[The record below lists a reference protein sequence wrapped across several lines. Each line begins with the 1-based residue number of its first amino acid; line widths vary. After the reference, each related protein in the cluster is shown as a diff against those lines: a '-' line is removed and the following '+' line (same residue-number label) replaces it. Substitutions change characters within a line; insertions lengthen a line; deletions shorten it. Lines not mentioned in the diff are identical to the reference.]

1 MDRWK
6 GPCVPQTN
14 RNKRLWCIFLF
25 GFLSLSIPIRV
36 QADIIDD
43 IEELLPK
50 KDQKKPQPKPSPQ
63 PTASPTPDLIPEPEP
78 PRPSIQEPKSSGK
91 APEKSRE
98 KKSVQTRRDAPIHL
112 QSEGTSTYSRN
123 GSVVHLQKNVVITQ
137 DDIRLQS
144 DEARVLFSPDGKK
157 ESNNSVQT
165 VEVNGKVKFSRFSK
179 DPAEQITA
187 KSDKAIFDNDTQKVT
202 LDGNARLLKD
212 GHLMKGDRIVY
223 EIVTGMIKVDRAQG
237 IVQPERAG
245 K

>member
-1 MDRWK
+1 M
-6 GPCVPQTN
+6 PQIN
-14 RNKRLWCIFLF
+14 RNKRIWCIFLF
-25 GFLSLSIPIRV
+25 GFLSLSVPVTV

-43 IEELLPK
+43 IDELLPK
-50 KDQKKPQPKPSPQ
+50 KDKKTPQPKPTAQ
-63 PTASPTPDLIPEPEP
+63 PTPSPTPDLIPEPEEQP
-78 PRPSIQEPKSSGK
+78 MPTSQEPKPNGK
-91 APEKSRE
+91 APEKAKD
-98 KKSVQTRRDAPIHL
+98 KKTVQTRRDAPIHL

-157 ESNNSVQT
+157 ENNNSVQT

-179 DPAEQITA
+179 DPTEQITA
-187 KSDKAIFDNDTQKVT
+187 KSDKAIFDNEAQKVT

-212 GHLMKGDRIVY
+212 GHLIKGDRIVY

-237 IVQPERAG
+237 IVQPEKAG